1 MCAFLWFSK
10 DIQFFAIGLE
20 DKILFLF
27 GVLQGQDPLS
37 FAWRLLLERGQ
48 PLEAQCHH
56 DQSDQGDFKYF

>member
-1 MCAFLWFSK
+1 MYSFLWFSK
-10 DIQFFAIGLE
+10 DIQSFAIGLE

-27 GVLQGQDPLS
+27 GVLQGQDHLS

-48 PLEAQCHH
+48 LLELQCRH